1 MSDSTRRSLRTAY
14 QTLIAALTTIPAIAA
29 ILLQIVPADSGAEL
43 AALVASVVAG
53 VAVVT
58 KVLNVLEDA
67 GLIPAWLK
75 AKAEEVPPVTVEP
88 EVPEDELPVP
98 VGKHEVPVDEL
109 PAEGNL

>member
-14 QTLIAALTTIPAIAA
+14 QAILALVTVIPLLIAGLSAIAPEGSDLA
-29 ILLQIVPADSGAEL
+29 IAFAAIVGGL
-43 AALVASVVAG
+43 
-53 VAVVT
+53 AVVT
-58 KVLNVLEDA
+58 KVLNALEDA

-75 AKAEEVPPVTVEP
+75 AKAEEVKPVEIEP